1 MPLIMHPPERY
12 ELLEALW
19 LDSIGGRA
27 PSGPLRGDEGRKVRL
42 TQYARSVDHVLP
54 PISLRCK

>member
-1 MPLIMHPPERY
+1 MHPPERY